1 MRIASDF
8 DKRSVFNEQCRLSQ
22 EYDGK
27 SPRRTN
33 HVTSKTI
40 LIGLGGT
47 GARVAEAALMLSM
60 AGVGPS
66 SLSVML
72 IDSDGA
78 HGNGERTAQALTRY
92 HRFRQLWS
100 SGAHGID
107 YSADDAPDL
116 GRAAVEPILPQ
127 GRWQWSPPPE
137 CASLSVLAD
146 GVPKPLLDALFLPN
160 AKEAQRQ
167 VQHGLGGRAHVGAAV
182 FGGLFADAAN
192 PVVRCLREAMVDGAS
207 IVMVGSGFG
216 GSSVGA
222 MMALHATLR
231 DTARRGGSI
240 GAMLLPP
247 YFDNGEDFAD
257 LRLRQQLAVRSLMA
271 SGVAMLPTAATGV
284 TELPHHGRSGR
295 GQCNPSMVEELTA
308 SARILA
314 HLSGAESDAHLPSG
328 TLNSLR
334 HLIRLSHFSLYE
346 TQVRLR
352 AKGGIFTGNWAMAL
366 AGKFDPSLAGE
377 HINLLADISRRV
389 LEWAGSVEIMA
400 GEGAPNLGWH
410 IAPMGRNAMPI
421 TDAPRQGVQMIHPAS
436 LTPAQIAAAFD
447 HLIDADTG
455 QPNFSS
461 IAHRLR
467 RKPTVAGHNG
477 MARALVAAHRVLG
490 EGGAL

>member
-1 MRIASDF
+1 MLCMA
-8 DKRSVFNEQCRLSQ
+8 
-22 EYDGK
+22 
-27 SPRRTN
+27 
-33 HVTSKTI
+33 
-40 LIGLGGT
+40 GLGPS
-47 GARVAEAALMLSM
+47 ALSI
-60 AGVGPS
+60 
-66 SLSVML
+66 ML

-92 HRFRQLWS
+92 HRFWQFWS
-100 SGAHGID
+100 GGAHGID

-116 GRAAVEPILPQ
+116 GRVAVEPILPH

-137 CASLSVLAD
+137 SASLSVLAD
-146 GVPKPLLDALFLPN
+146 GMPKPLLDSLFLPN

-182 FGGLFADAAN
+182 FGGLFADAGN
-192 PVVRCLREAMVDGAS
+192 PVVRCLREAMADGAS

-216 GSSVGA
+216 GTSVGA
-222 MMALHATLR
+222 MMALHAALR
-231 DTARRGGSI
+231 EAARRGGSI

-247 YFDNGEDFAD
+247 YFDNGEDSAD
-257 LRLRQQLAVRSLMA
+257 LRLRSQLAERSLISA
-271 SGVAMLPTAATGV
+271 GVHLLPMTAAGV

-295 GQCNPSMVEELTA
+295 AQSNPSMVEEL
-308 SARILA
+308 SAAAQILA
-314 HLSGAESDAHLPSG
+314 HLSGEESGADLPFG
-328 TLNSLR
+328 ALNSLR
-334 HLIRLSHFSLYE
+334 HLIRFSHFNLYE

-389 LEWAGSVEIMA
+389 LEWAGSVETMA

-436 LTPAQIAAAFD
+436 LTSAQIAAAFD
-447 HLIDADTG
+447 QLSVMGVG
-455 QPNFSS
+455 QPNFAS
-461 IAHRLR
+461 IVHRLR
-467 RKPTVAGHNG
+467 RKPTVAAGHNG
-477 MARALVAAHRVLG
+477 MARALIAADRVLG